1 MSYLGETLYFESA
14 SAYYLSKEVPVY
26 GREWGPVR
34 KTFYKG
40 SIKDW

>member
-26 GREWGPVR
+26 GREWGPVG
-34 KTFYKG
+34 KTSYKG
-40 SIKDW
+40 FKDW